1 MIAVVDT
8 AAQMDVKVGT
18 ATTAGMAGT
27 FVEKYLASRTG
38 EANGG
43 GKACDPGP
51 NNVYLGH
58 NGLKKSVAYQ
68 NPKFRGFGNFDR
80 LFQVFPTAFHERTEN
95 PAVDEHH

>member
-43 GKACDPGP
+43 GKACDGP

-58 NGLKKSVAYQ
+58 NGLKKSVTYQ
-68 NPKFRGFGNFDR
+68 DPKFRGLETLTGFFKS
-80 LFQVFPTAFHERTEN
+80 FQPRFMSALRTRR
-95 PAVDEHH
+95 

>member
-27 FVEKYLASRTG
+27 FVEKYLAPRTG

-58 NGLKKSVAYQ
+58 NGLKKSVTYQ
-68 NPKFRGFGNFDR
+68 DPKFRGFGDFDR
-80 LFQVFPTAFHERTEN
+80 LFQVFPTAFHECTEN
-95 PAVDEHH
+95 PAVDVHH